1 MTRAFQSVI
10 SETFSTSA
18 GGKAVAAQNGGKVMF
33 QRKVFAGLLM
43 LTLAAAGAAVAQTT
57 VALPDTSQ
65 TTTLTSIVNEQ
76 ARVTVPATVSF
87 NVTDVTSST
96 AASAASV
103 TVSNIVLDTATKQI
117 KVSIQANAASF
128 TPPVAGATTWSAT
141 DVTWN
146 AAAWT
151 NATGASGTLSSS
163 AFNSVATCDA
173 DAASCSTTG
182 LVFTLGAKGTV
193 KRSRNHTL
201 SITWKFES
209 IGT

>member
-1 MTRAFQSVI
+1 
-10 SETFSTSA
+10 
-18 GGKAVAAQNGGKVMF
+18 MF

-76 ARVTVPATVSF
+76 ARVTVPATVNF